1 VAGNPAIAL
10 VVAGSGAT
18 TEQEVFD
25 LLDDAYP
32 EDAYADIGLIFP
44 VDKDLFTDTVENV
57 LAWLDDPKAYYPVR
71 SKGANLTRKTS
82 KFDGVEEIEEFTDA
96 LQPDLYLKEGWDEVQ
111 FLLAV
116 PDDEEDPDY
125 ELCAELAEVAI
136 GNGMVVKNLSRGLDD
151 VTLAEPEDEAPPV
164 VPEPEEEYAGRAPSE
179 APKRARR
186 SRKAQ
191 EPVEEPETAPEP
203 AQDGLQEDLAKAAH
217 DAKQD
222 PAEGVDDEALR
233 LITEAIGQAS
243 RALALIQES
252 MEIILDIQK
261 RKQTPLEGA
270 KFHEAAD
277 VGPSINDETPKRR
290 GRPRTNFEVKQI
302 WDEDEDEWV
311 PRPKGR
317 MRKGTKWRTI
327 HAETDEVLEE
337 GTA

>member
-1 VAGNPAIAL
+1 VAGLPAIAL

-44 VDKDLFTDTVENV
+44 IDKDLFTDTVENV
-57 LAWLDDPKAYYPVR
+57 LAWLDDPKAYYPVK
-71 SKGANLTRKTS
+71 SKEGSLTRKTS
-82 KFDGVEEIEEFTDA
+82 KFDGVEQVDEFTDA
-96 LQPDLYLKEGWDEVQ
+96 LKPDLYLKEGWDEVH

-125 ELCAELAEVAI
+125 DLCAELAEVAI
-136 GNGMVVKNLSRGLDD
+136 TNGMVVKNLTRGLDD
-151 VTLAEPEDEAPPV
+151 VTLAEPEDEAPTAE
-164 VPEPEEEYAGRAPSE
+164 PEPEPEP
-179 APKRARR
+179 PKRQRR
-186 SRKAQ
+186 SRKTE
-191 EPVEEPETAPEP
+191 EPVEEPETAPEQP
-203 AQDGLQEDLAKAAH
+203 QDGLQEDLAKAAH

-252 MEIILDIQK
+252 MVIILEVQK
-261 RKQTPLEGA
+261 RKQEPQDDVLAAHSAVAENLPHPEGG
-270 KFHEAAD
+270 EA
-277 VGPSINDETPKRR
+277 PKRR

-302 WDEDEDEWV
+302 WDDEDEKWV

-317 MRKGTKWRTI
+317 MRKGTQWRTI

>member
-18 TEQEVFD
+18 TDQEIFD

-32 EDAYADIGLIFP
+32 EDAYADIGIIFP
-44 VDKDLFTDTVENV
+44 VDKDLFTESVDNV
-57 LAWLDDPKAYYPVR
+57 LAWLDDPKAYYPVK
-71 SKGANLTRKTS
+71 SKGASLSRKTS
-82 KFDGVEEIEEFTDA
+82 KFDGVEEVEEFTDA
-96 LQPDLYLKEGWDEVQ
+96 LQPDLYLKEGWDEVH

-116 PDDEEDPDY
+116 PDDTEDPDY
-125 ELCAELAEVAI
+125 DLCAELAEVAI
-136 GNGMVVKNLSRGLDD
+136 NNGMIVKNLSRGLDD
-151 VTLAEPEDEAPPV
+151 VTLAEPEDEAPPAE
-164 VPEPEEEYAGRAPSE
+164 PEPEPEPPKRQRRTRKTDE
-179 APKRARR
+179 APK
-186 SRKAQ
+186 
-191 EPVEEPETAPEP
+191 EPETAP
-203 AQDGLQEDLAKAAH
+203 AASQDGLQEDLAQAAH
-217 DAKQD
+217 EAKQD
-222 PAEGVDDEALR
+222 PAEGEDDEALR

-261 RKQTPLEGA
+261 RKQKPLDDVHTEEEIA
-270 KFHEAAD
+270 DAVKDEA
-277 VGPSINDETPKRR
+277 PKRR